1 MLISFSVLAAFIATV
16 LVIEATPGPNMGWLA
31 VVSASEGR
39 RAGLS
44 AVAGV
49 GLGLLLIGVA
59 AGAGLGALVLASPF
73 LFQSLRI
80 AGAAYLLWLAYDAWK
95 DAGETSAGVYHH
107 DAQRNAQFFRRGLI
121 VNLLNPKAAVFYI
134 VILPGFVDGAGSA
147 SAQIAILTIL
157 YVVLATIVH
166 ALIVLFASRARSL
179 LQDPGR
185 LRIARRSMAVVI
197 ALIAVWFAVSSG
209 R

>member
-39 RAGLS
+39 RASLS

-49 GLGLLLIGVA
+49 GLGLLFIGIA

-107 DAQRNAQFFRRGLI
+107 DEKRNAQFFRRGLI
-121 VNLLNPKAAVFYI
+121 INLLNPKAAVFYI
-134 VILPGFVDGAGSA
+134 VILPGFVDGAGST
-147 SAQIAILTIL
+147 SAQIVILTIL

-166 ALIVLFASRARSL
+166 ALIVFFAASARSL
-179 LQDPGR
+179 VQDTGR
-185 LRIARRSMAVVI
+185 LRVARRSMAVVI